1 MVDMIGIT
9 IRTTRSGKKSFQV
22 RIRIDGVKR
31 FETFPTL
38 TLARTWRDI
47 QRSDIAQKIIT
58 PRENSYTVSQAI
70 NRYFEKDLPVKSARN
85 YRTVLNWWK
94 SQIGEKRLADVTRAN
109 LLECRDRM
117 GFGGKPLSPG
127 SKNRYTAYLASVFTK
142 AVRDWDW
149 LETSPFSKFRKLREP
164 RGRTRFLSD
173 EERQR
178 LLDACRLNPDLYT
191 LVVLALHTGC
201 RKTEMTT
208 LRWKEVDFNNQ
219 TIKLLATKNGDLR
232 MVPLVGL
239 AFDVLKERSKVRRLG
254 CEFVFPARMGNGSWS
269 PTSKEW
275 KRTIKKAGLENF
287 RIHDMRHSAASTM
300 AMSGMTVLE
309 IAAVLGHKTLS
320 MTQRYSH
327 LADTHL
333 VDRVGAAMRKSFGG

>member
-1 MVDMIGIT
+1 MADMTGIT

-22 RIRIDGVKR
+22 RVRIDGHKK

-38 TLARTWRDI
+38 TMAREWRDI
-47 QRSDIAQKIIT
+47 QRSAIAQKIIT
-58 PRENSYTVSQAI
+58 PTSAHTVSQAI
-70 NRYFEKDLPVKSARN
+70 NRYFEKDLPEKSARN
-85 YRTVLNWWK
+85 YRPILEWWR
-94 SQIGEKRLADVTRAN
+94 SRIGEKRLTDITRADLI
-109 LLECRDRM
+109 LLRDDM
-117 GFGGKPLSPG
+117 GDEENPLSNS
-127 SKNRYTAYLASVFTK
+127 SKNRYCAYLSVVFTK
-142 AVRDWDW
+142 AVYWEW
-149 LETSPFSKFRKLREP
+149 LNSSTFFKFEKLKEP
-164 RGRTRFLSD
+164 RGRTRFFSD

-201 RKTEMTT
+201 RKSEMTT
-208 LRWKEVDFNNQ
+208 LRWREVDFSHQ
-219 TIKLLATKNGDLR
+219 TVKLLDTKNGDQRL
-232 MVPLVGL
+232 VPLVGL

-275 KRTIKKAGLENF
+275 KRTIKKAGLDNF
-287 RIHDMRHSAASTM
+287 RIHDLRHSAASTM

-327 LADTHL
+327 LADSHL
-333 VDRVGAAMRKSFGG
+333 VDRVGSAMKKSFNG